1 MSFGRRA
8 PLLCLAAA
16 TAALLA
22 ACGGN
27 DDGGSAAP
35 TSTITPLS
43 ARADLVTDGQV
54 LVRVDLPAGA
64 TGLKV
69 TAGTTDVTAAFA
81 AASAAS
87 GATGSGPGYVG
98 LVTGLPVGT
107 TTVSVSATGASTS
120 FITVTNSARTTY
132 YTGAQPAV
140 FYCATPVPQAAS
152 GTAPATN
159 QSGLSTAATDAQ
171 CNTASEF
178 KLWYRT
184 TTAGCSNAIPDP
196 SPTVPAGS
204 VAPPTT
210 ATPPANPCFKPYT
223 TGTTPADLATTT
235 TDAGLTVPYIV
246 RVERGVINRGIYDI
260 AVLFDPTKTWTP
272 TAPQPQWNGKV
283 WYTFGA
289 STGQPR
295 RQVRP
300 ATAWSTQEIALARGH
315 LVVQNSMTDSSRN
328 SNRPFMAETTS
339 RMKERIVKGYGPIR
353 FTVGNGCSG
362 GSINSNTNASILP
375 GNLDGVI
382 ISCTF
387 PDSETTGIEVG
398 DCVVLVEAYQKAE
411 WLALTG
417 ALTPAQQN
425 AKKAAINGHPDQTGC
440 HGWYNAF
447 GSNGKA
453 GLYNQRLVLP
463 VTSATGAITQ
473 SPTQTNNCELPNVAV
488 YDPAASAATA
498 TLPRCNTWSWQESI
512 YGKANAVQANDPRDN
527 VGVQY
532 GLGALKAGAITA
544 EEFVVLNEIVG
555 GNDRDSTLRSART
568 TADTPAL
575 TVSYRSGLVMDARQ
589 YQKTAVIDL
598 RGWDDSAL
606 VVPPGSATGSSI
618 PIHYVWRSFS
628 VRDRLSREAG
638 NTQSHALWRFGR
650 FGLTPTAAV
659 TLDAFNSMDQWM
671 TALKSNT
678 STGQTIADKVR
689 AARPASA
696 NDFCYLSSDTA
707 QSTKVTNAATCDADP
722 FLKPSSS
729 PRQVAGGART
739 EDVLKCQL
747 RPIAQSDYTPA
758 VMTSAQQNRLAAVF
772 PGGVCDWSKP
782 GVEQQA
788 SVGPLDFRAG
798 PGGVPL
804 PAAPVSQRQ

>member
-1 MSFGRRA
+1 MTTTHGRRA
-8 PLLCLAAA
+8 PLLCLVALSA
-16 TAALLA
+16 TTLLA

-27 DDGGSAAP
+27 DNNDAAP

-43 ARADLVTDGQV
+43 ARADLVTDGEV

-64 TGLKV
+64 TALRV
-69 TAGTTDVTAAFA
+69 TAGTVDVTSAFA

-87 GATGSGPGYVG
+87 GASGSGYVG
-98 LVTGLPVGT
+98 LVSGLPVGT
-107 TTVSVSATGASTS
+107 TTLSASATGASTA
-120 FITVTNSARTTY
+120 FITVTSSARTTY
-132 YTGAQPAV
+132 YTGAQPSV

-152 GTAPATN
+152 GIAPATN

-184 TTAGCSNAIPDP
+184 TTAGCSTALPDP
-196 SPTVPAGS
+196 SPSVPANS
-204 VAPPTT
+204 TTPPTT
-210 ATPPANPCFKPYT
+210 APPPTNPCFKPYT
-223 TGTTPADLATTT
+223 ASATPPSDLATTM
-235 TDAGLTVPYIV
+235 TDTGRVVPYIV

-260 AVLFDPTKTWTP
+260 AVLFDPTKPWTP

-295 RQVRP
+295 RQIRP
-300 ATAWSTQEIALARGH
+300 ATAWSTQELALARGH

-328 SNRPFMAETTS
+328 SNRPFMAETTA
-339 RMKERIVKGYGPIR
+339 RMKERITRGYGPIK

-387 PDSETTGIEVG
+387 PDSETTGIEVA
-398 DCVVLVEAYQKAE
+398 DCVLLVEAYQKTE

-417 ALTPAQQN
+417 AFTPATQN

-453 GLYNQRLVLP
+453 GVYNQRVVLP
-463 VTSATGAITQ
+463 ATSATGAITTL
-473 SPTQTNNCELPNVAV
+473 PTATNNCELPNAAV

-532 GLGALKAGAITA
+532 GLAALKAGTITA
-544 EEFVVLNEIVG
+544 EEFVTLNEIVG
-555 GNDRDSTLRSART
+555 GTDRDSTLRAARSV
-568 TADTPAL
+568 ADTPAL

-606 VVPPGSATGSSI
+606 VTPPGSTVASTI

-628 VRDRLSREAG
+628 VRDRLTRDAG

-650 FGLTPTAAV
+650 FGLLPTAAV

-671 TALKSNT
+671 TTLKADL
-678 STGQTIADKVR
+678 STQAQGDKVR

-696 NDFCYLSSDTA
+696 ADFCLLSTDTA
-707 QSTKVTNAATCDADP
+707 QTTKVTNSATCDADP

-739 EDVLKCQL
+739 EDALKCQL
-747 RPIAQSDYTPA
+747 RPIAQADYVPA
-758 VMTSAQQNRLAAVF
+758 VLTSAQQNRMTAVF
-772 PGGVCDWSKP
+772 PGGVCDWSKT

-788 SVGPLDFRAG
+788 SAGPLDFRGG